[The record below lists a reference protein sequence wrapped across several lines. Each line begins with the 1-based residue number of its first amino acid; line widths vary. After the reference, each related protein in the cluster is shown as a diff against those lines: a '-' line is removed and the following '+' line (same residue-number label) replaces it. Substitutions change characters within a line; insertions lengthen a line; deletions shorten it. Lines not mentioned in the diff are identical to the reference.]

1 MNDTLRTGDENL
13 LADLRRATRA
23 RARTNNQN
31 PKTNDHLCPM
41 HNLPYLDG
49 RHGCERCLA
58 LFAPQGNSTSWKR
71 GDNVIR
77 ANGYTHEERAMLRDP
92 SMSDAEI
99 SRKTGRSL
107 VAIAEKRKRMRRQTG
122 DAHDAVLQRAWDAIR
137 RHGGER

>member
-1 MNDTLRTGDENL
+1 MNGAIIINEERQIE
-13 LADLRRATRA
+13 ALRRAAAPQASR
-23 RARTNNQN
+23 
-31 PKTNDHLCPM
+31 PKPQAFTCAM
-41 HNLPYLDG
+41 HDLPYLDG
-49 RHGCERCLA
+49 RNGCERCLK
-58 LFAPQGNSTSWKR
+58 LFEPQGNATSWKR
-71 GDNVIR
+71 GQNIPR
-77 ANGYTHEERAMLRDP
+77 ANGYTHEERAMLRDF